1 LFLSVRPERKACAN
15 FRAASSRTNRD
26 AVQERQ
32 KNRTATRAGT
42 MKRRHISN
50 MIGHQGPPRRQ
61 TKAGGK
67 RMIDRRRFVATLAAS
82 AASPLLV
89 QNRAQAQIA
98 GNAFIVSGFPAGGIG
113 DLVSRPMAERM
124 RGRYASNVL
133 VDNKV
138 GAGGR
143 LAVEF
148 VKRANPDGL
157 TILQIPASIM
167 TLYPHTYRN
176 LNYDALTDFI
186 PVSTTCTYVYSF
198 TASAALPA
206 EIKTVAD
213 FVSWARANPKQSSYG
228 IPAAGSALHFAGM
241 LLQRAANFE
250 FTAVPYRGGAPLLA
264 DMLAGVIPVSFNVL
278 GEVLPHIKSGK
289 LRSLGICSAQRS
301 PFAPD
306 IPTLSEQGF
315 TDIAMQEWLGW
326 FLPAKTPDTIVRSLS
341 EILREGLQAPEVV
354 DSLGKSA
361 LQTRFMTPEAFAVQI
376 REDRDRWAPIVKA
389 TGFTAAE

>member
-1 LFLSVRPERKACAN
+1 
-15 FRAASSRTNRD
+15 
-26 AVQERQ
+26 
-32 KNRTATRAGT
+32 
-42 MKRRHISN
+42 
-50 MIGHQGPPRRQ
+50 
-61 TKAGGK
+61 
-67 RMIDRRRFVATLAAS
+67 MIDRRRFVATLAAS
-82 AASPLLV
+82 AATSLV
-89 QNRAQAQIA
+89 PQQSARAQIA

-124 RGRYASNVL
+124 RGRYAANVL

-157 TILQIPASIM
+157 TILQIPASVM

-176 LNYDALTDFI
+176 LNYDALSDLI

-198 TASAALPA
+198 TASAALPS
-206 EIKTVAD
+206 EIRTVAD

-228 IPAAGSALHFAGM
+228 IPAAGSSLHFAGM

-278 GEVLPHIKSGK
+278 GEVLPHIRSGK
-289 LRSLGICSAQRS
+289 LRSLGVCSPQRS
-301 PFAPD
+301 SFAPE
-306 IPTLSEQGF
+306 IPTLSEQGY
-315 TDIAMQEWLGW
+315 TDIALQEWLGW
-326 FLPAKTPDTIVRSLS
+326 FLPAKTPGAIVQSLS
-341 EILREGLQAPEVV
+341 DMLREGLQAPELVE
-354 DSLGKSA
+354 SLGKSA
-361 LQTRFMTPEAFAVQI
+361 LQARYMTPDAFAAQVKD
-376 REDRDRWAPIVKA
+376 DRDRWGPIVKA
-389 TGFTAAE
+389 TGFTAAD

>member
-1 LFLSVRPERKACAN
+1 
-15 FRAASSRTNRD
+15 
-26 AVQERQ
+26 
-32 KNRTATRAGT
+32 
-42 MKRRHISN
+42 
-50 MIGHQGPPRRQ
+50 
-61 TKAGGK
+61 
-67 RMIDRRRFVATLAAS
+67 MIDRRRFVATLAAS
-82 AASPLLV
+82 AAASLIPERA
-89 QNRAQAQIA
+89 RAQIS

-124 RGRYASNVL
+124 RGRYATNVL

-148 VKRANPDGL
+148 VKRASPDGL

-176 LNYDALTDFI
+176 LNYDALADFV

-198 TASAALPA
+198 TASAALPP

-228 IPAAGSALHFAGM
+228 IPAAGSSLHFAGM

-278 GEVLPHIKSGK
+278 GEVLPHIRSGK
-289 LRSLGICSAQRS
+289 LRSLGVCSAQRS
-301 PFAPD
+301 PFAPE
-306 IPTLSEQGF
+306 IPTLVEQGY
-315 TDIAMQEWLGW
+315 TDIALQEWLGW
-326 FLPAKTPDTIVRSLS
+326 FLPAKTPGATVQSLS
-341 EILREGLQAPEVV
+341 DQLRAGLQAPELVE
-354 DSLGKSA
+354 SLAKSA
-361 LQTRFMTPEAFAVQI
+361 LQPRFMTPDAFAAQVRQ
-376 REDRDRWAPIVKA
+376 DRDRWAPIVKS
-389 TGFTAAE
+389 TGFTAAD